1 MQKKVEKGAGLCCF
15 YCWIFVVIQLF
26 TITSTIEWTNLVQ
39 SRCSFAHWPLC
50 HSLFWP
56 IQLFTM
62 MMVLCTKSLVQS
74 YNFGP
79 SNFLQWL
86 TCSAQKSIV
95 LSYVNKQIWPIQ
107 LRTMTIKRSYAND
120 PTFYNCHC
128 IIWGMKF
135 EDFGQIPY
143 NKHCTFL
150 DVKCVWVSFIP
161 LTIQL
166 SCWAQWF

>member
-26 TITSTIEWTNLVQ
+26 TITMQWTNLVQ

-62 MMVLCTKSLVQS
+62 IKLSST
-74 YNFGP
+74 
-79 SNFLQWL
+79 
-86 TCSAQKSIV
+86 KSIV

-107 LRTMTIKRSYAND
+107 LKTMTIKRSYAID